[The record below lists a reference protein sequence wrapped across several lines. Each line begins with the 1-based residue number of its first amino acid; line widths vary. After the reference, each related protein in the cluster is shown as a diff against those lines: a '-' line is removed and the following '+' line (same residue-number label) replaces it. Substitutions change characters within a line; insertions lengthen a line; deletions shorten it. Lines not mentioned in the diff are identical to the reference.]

1 MPPFEVKPVGS
12 RREQKLFLEFPWV
25 LYRGDPNWVPPLRGN
40 QKELAGFS
48 RHPFYERNR
57 IQTFLAY
64 RDGKVCGRIAAIIN
78 YGHIER
84 FQEQR
89 GFFGFFECIEDQEV
103 AGGLLDAA
111 RAWLA
116 GQGIEKLRGPT
127 NPSLNYELG
136 TLVDGFDSPPTFMMA
151 YNPPYYG
158 RLLEAYGLK
167 KTQDLYA
174 YWGNI
179 EMLPAVRAK
188 LEPVVVQIIERLDI
202 HLRPL
207 DRSRFRED
215 VEAFLSV
222 FNRSLM
228 GTWGFVPMTPGE
240 VRHVAKGLRWLIVP
254 ELSLAAEIG
263 GEMVGAV
270 FALPDYN
277 PRIREIDGRL
287 FPLGFLRLLRNRRQ
301 LKRIRLISTNVV
313 PEYQRWGVGLA
324 LLHGLVPSVLEWGI
338 EEGEFSWV
346 LESNLLS
353 RGSLEKGGAK
363 LAKTFRLY
371 DLDEPPRA

>member
-1 MPPFEVKPVGS
+1 MPPFEVKPVAT
-12 RREQKLFLEFPWV
+12 RREQKLFLGFPWV

-40 QKELAGFS
+40 QKERAGFS

-89 GFFGFFECIEDQEV
+89 GFFGFFECIDDQEV
-103 AGGLLDAA
+103 ANGLLDAA
-111 RAWLA
+111 RGWLA
-116 GQGIEKLRGPT
+116 GQGIDKLRGPT
-127 NPSLNYELG
+127 SPSMNYELG

-158 RLLEAYGLK
+158 RLLEGCGLK

-174 YWGNI
+174 YWGNL
-179 EMLPAVRAK
+179 EMLPASQAK
-188 LEPVVVQIIERLDI
+188 LAPVAVQIIERLEI

-207 DRSRFRED
+207 DRSRFLED
-215 VEAFLSV
+215 VEGFLSV

-254 ELSLAAEIG
+254 ELSLLAEIG

-270 FALPDYN
+270 FGLPDYN

-287 FPLGFLRLLRNRRQ
+287 FPFGFLRLLRNRRE

-324 LLHGLVPSVLEWGI
+324 LMHGLVPEVLKWGI

-363 LAKTFRLY
+363 LVKTYRLY